1 MQVTP
6 DINIRYIKEED
17 YPEIL
22 ELTKVLVKI
31 ILPDQSFE
39 EDKIRN
45 TFNSALLNDKFTG
58 IVLTIDG
65 EIKGFIFGFVTEQYF
80 HSTLIAY
87 CMAIY
92 VTEDSRKY
100 GLEMIKSFEAW
111 GRYKK
116 AKTLC
121 ISSFTNLSPKKIS
134 TLYKR
139 LGYEEKEIIHWKEV

>member
-6 DINIRYIKEED
+6 SIDIRYVKEED
-17 YPEIL
+17 YTEVL
-22 ELTKVLVKI
+22 ELCKILVKI
-31 ILPDQSFE
+31 VLPDQPFE
-39 EDKIRN
+39 EEKIRH

-58 IVLTIDG
+58 IVLIVDG

-80 HSTLIAY
+80 HSTVIAY

-100 GLEMIKSFEAW
+100 GLEMVKSFEAW
-111 GRYKK
+111 GKYKK
-116 AKTLC
+116 AKTLS

>member
-1 MQVTP
+1 MQATQ

-17 YPEIL
+17 YPKIL

-31 ILPDQSFE
+31 ILPDETFE
-39 EDKIRN
+39 EDKIRK
-45 TFNSALLNDKFTG
+45 TIDSALLNDKFTG
-58 IVLTIDG
+58 IVLTVDN

-80 HSTLIAY
+80 HSMLIAY
-87 CMAIY
+87 CTAIY

-100 GLEMIKSFEAW
+100 GLEMIKSFDAW

-121 ISSFTNLSPKKIS
+121 ISSFTNLSPKNIS

-139 LGYEEKEIIHWKEV
+139 LGYAEKEIIYWKEI

>member
-1 MQVTP
+1 MPQTQ
-6 DINIRYIKEED
+6 DISIRYVREED
-17 YPEIL
+17 YPEVL
-22 ELTKVLVKI
+22 ELTKKLVKV
-31 ILPDQSFE
+31 ILPDEDFE
-39 EDKIRN
+39 EDKIRR
-45 TFNSALLNDKFTG
+45 TFNSALENDKFTG
-58 IVLTIDG
+58 IILTVDG
-65 EIKGFIFGFVTEQYF
+65 QVKGFIFGFITEQYF

-100 GLEMIKSFEAW
+100 GLEMIKSFESW
-111 GRYKK
+111 GRYRK

-121 ISSFTNLSPKKIS
+121 ISSFTNLSPKNIS

>member
-1 MQVTP
+1 MPQIQ
-6 DINIRYIKEED
+6 DISIRYIKEED

-22 ELTKVLVKI
+22 ELTKILVKI
-31 ILPDQSFE
+31 VLPDEPFE

-58 IVLTIDG
+58 IVLTVDE
-65 EIKGFIFGFVTEQYF
+65 EIKGFIFGFITEQYF
-80 HSTLIAY
+80 HSKVIAY

-100 GLEMIKSFEAW
+100 GLEMVKSFESW
-111 GRYKK
+111 GKYRG

-121 ISSFTNLSPKKIS
+121 ISSFTNLSPKNIS
-134 TLYKR
+134 ILYKR
-139 LGYEEKEIIHWKEV
+139 LGYEAKEVIHWKEV

>member
-1 MQVTP
+1 MQATQ

-17 YPEIL
+17 YPKIL

-31 ILPDQSFE
+31 ILPDETFE
-39 EDKIRN
+39 EDKIRK
-45 TFNSALLNDKFTG
+45 TFDSALLNDKFTG
-58 IVLTIDG
+58 IVLTVDN

-80 HSTLIAY
+80 HSMLIAY
-87 CMAIY
+87 CTAIY

-100 GLEMIKSFEAW
+100 GLEMIKSFDAW

-121 ISSFTNLSPKKIS
+121 ISSFTNLSPKNIS

-139 LGYEEKEIIHWKEV
+139 LGYAEKEIIYWKEI

>member
-1 MQVTP
+1 MQP
-6 DINIRYIKEED
+6 IQDIDIRYIKEED

-22 ELTKVLVKI
+22 ELTKKLVKI
-31 ILPDQSFE
+31 VLPDELFE
-39 EDKIRN
+39 EDKIRH
-45 TFNSALLNDKFTG
+45 TFNSALENDKFTG
-58 IVLTIDG
+58 IVLTVDG
-65 EIKGFIFGFVTEQYF
+65 EIKGFIFGFITEQYF
-80 HSTLIAY
+80 HSKVIAY

-100 GLEMIKSFEAW
+100 GLEMVKSFETW

-121 ISSFTNLSPKKIS
+121 ISSFTNISPKNIS

-139 LGYEEKEIIHWKEV
+139 LGYETKEVVHWKEI